1 VATARVSLCCHV
13 ERSETS
19 LAIVWLRRQRELS
32 EILRFAQNDK
42 DGIMNWRTT
51 LILAVV
57 VLGVFAYLRFFEM
70 KQPSTEEA
78 RRQAQNVVN
87 FDRNKIDALIIQNGD
102 EKIEI
107 RRRDNKW
114 RLETPF
120 KDQADAALVENLLS
134 DLETWQKE
142 GTIPAKDIDA
152 DKSKLNE
159 YGLNRPKLKLK
170 LIGSDRPPEI
180 LFGKDAAL
188 EGRMY
193 VRFEN
198 SKETFLAK
206 QSVKKDID
214 KKAEEFRDKKLT
226 DLTTAQVRRVALKT
240 PAGEMELEK
249 KSDHWDIVKPLRAR
263 ADDEK
268 VGDLIAQV
276 TTARIQQFVADDH
289 GDLRPYGLAEPR
301 GSITLFSQEGKKDQK
316 VEIADSIKVFGQEDK
331 GQMLQIG
338 SAPEKE
344 KNQVYVRFA
353 PRGSVYTLPRKV
365 EEVLN
370 TKPADLRDYHLVRI
384 DTNLLDR
391 ITIDVPG
398 KGKTVLARKDGT
410 WTIASRNNAPADSG
424 AVRRLIETLQNQ
436 HVTTFVE
443 DIASNLPKYGLA
455 KPRLQLTF
463 SSFASENT
471 AETKAGE
478 QPFATLAFGK
488 EDGDNVYAR
497 LTDEPFVVAVRR
509 DLVDQISTDP
519 LQWQEL
525 SIFKFKPDQIHR
537 LSITTDKELSLERGE
552 NNQWRWLKGS
562 GAIDR
567 TNLQSLL
574 NTLSSL
580 HALRWLGATKPQDG
594 FEKPQLTLAFT
605 TSPDNKASHKLIIG
619 APASNGTWCVHVD
632 GREGTFVIS
641 NSDLNTLRLP
651 LVAQPLPAPS
661 LTPSVTP

>member
-1 VATARVSLCCHV
+1 
-13 ERSETS
+13 
-19 LAIVWLRRQRELS
+19 
-32 EILRFAQNDK
+32 
-42 DGIMNWRTT
+42 MNWRTT

-57 VLGVFAYLRFFEM
+57 VLAVFAYLRFFEM

-78 RRQAQNVVN
+78 RRQSQNVVN
-87 FDRNKIDALIIQNGD
+87 FDRSKIDGIIIQNGD
-102 EKIEI
+102 EKIEL

-114 RLETPF
+114 RLETPI
-120 KDQADAALVENLLS
+120 KDQADGALVENLLS

-142 GTIPAKDIDA
+142 GTIPAKDIEA
-152 DKSKLNE
+152 DKSKKNE

-198 SKETFLAK
+198 SKETFLAR
-206 QSVKKDID
+206 QSVKKDIE

-226 DLTTAQVRRVALKT
+226 DVTTAQVRRIALKT
-240 PAGEMELEK
+240 PGGEMELEK
-249 KSDHWDIVKPLRAR
+249 KGEHWDIVKPLRAR
-263 ADDEK
+263 AEDEK
-268 VGDLIAQV
+268 IGDLIAQI

-301 GSITLFSQEGKKDQK
+301 GSITLFSQEGRKDQK
-316 VEIADSIKVFGQEDK
+316 VEIADSIKVFGQEAK

-338 SAPEKE
+338 SVPEKE
-344 KNQVYVRFA
+344 KDQVYVRFA
-353 PRGSVYTLPRKV
+353 PRGAVYTLPKKI
-365 EEVLN
+365 EEALN

-384 DTNLLDR
+384 DTNVLDR

-398 KGKTVLARKDGT
+398 KGKTVLARKDGN
-410 WTIASRNNAPADSG
+410 WTIASRNNAPADSS
-424 AVRRLIETLQNQ
+424 AVRRLIDALQNER
-436 HVTTFVE
+436 VTQFVE
-443 DIASNLPKYGLA
+443 DVASNLPKYGLD

-509 DLVDQISTDP
+509 GLLDQIPADP

-537 LSITTDKELSLERGE
+537 LSITTDKELSLERDE
-552 NNQWRWLKGS
+552 NNQWHWVEGT
-562 GAIDR
+562 GEIDR
-567 TNLQSLL
+567 ANVQSLL

-580 HALRWLGATKPQDG
+580 HAVRWLGATTSQDG
-594 FEKPQLTLAFT
+594 LEKPQLTLAFT
-605 TSPDNKASHKLIIG
+605 TSPENKASHRLIIG
-619 APASNGTWCVHVD
+619 APANEGTWCAHVE

-641 NSDLNTLRLP
+641 NSDLNSLRLP
-651 LVAQPLPAPS
+651 LVAQPSSTPS
-661 LTPSVTP
+661 PTPSVTP

>member
-1 VATARVSLCCHV
+1 
-13 ERSETS
+13 
-19 LAIVWLRRQRELS
+19 
-32 EILRFAQNDK
+32 
-42 DGIMNWRTT
+42 MNWRTT

-57 VLGVFAYLRFFEM
+57 VLAGVAYLRFFEM

-87 FDRNKIDALIIQNGD
+87 FDRSKVDGIIIQNGD

-114 RLETPF
+114 RLEIPI
-120 KDQADAALVENLLS
+120 KDQADGALVENLLS
-134 DLETWQKE
+134 DLETWQKD

-226 DLTTAQVRRVALKT
+226 DVTTAQVRRIALKT

-249 KSDHWDIVKPLRAR
+249 KGDHWDIVKPLRAR

-301 GSITLFSQEGKKDQK
+301 GSITLFSQEGRKDQK
-316 VEIADSIKVFGQEDK
+316 VEIADSIKVFGQDDK

-338 SAPEKE
+338 SVPEKE
-344 KNQVYVRFA
+344 KDQVYVRFA
-353 PRGSVYTLPRKV
+353 PRGAVYTLPKKI
-365 EEVLN
+365 EEALT

-384 DTNLLDR
+384 DTNVLDR

-398 KGKTVLARKDGT
+398 KGKTVLARKDAN
-410 WTIASRNNAPADSG
+410 WTIASRNNAPADSR
-424 AVRRLIETLQNQ
+424 AVRRLIDTLQNAR
-436 HVTTFVE
+436 VTRFVE
-443 DIASNLPKYGLA
+443 DVASNLPKYGLD
-455 KPRLQLTF
+455 KPRLQITF

-478 QPFATLAFGK
+478 EPFATLSFGK

-497 LTDEPFVVAVRR
+497 LTDEPFVVTARR
-509 DLVDQISTDP
+509 GLLDQISADP

-537 LSITTDKELSLERGE
+537 LSITTDKELSLERSE
-552 NNQWRWLKGS
+552 NNQWHWLKGT
-562 GAIDR
+562 GQIDGK
-567 TNLQSLL
+567 NVQSLL
-574 NTLSSL
+574 DTLSSL
-580 HALRWLGATKPQDG
+580 HAARWLGATKPQDG
-594 FEKPQLTLAFT
+594 LEKPQLTLAFT
-605 TSPDNKASHKLIIG
+605 TSSDDKTSHRLIIG
-619 APASNGTWCVHVD
+619 APANDGTWCAHVD
-632 GREGTFVIS
+632 GREGTFAIS
-641 NSDLNTLRLP
+641 EFGSE
-651 LVAQPLPAPS
+651 
-661 LTPSVTP
+661 

>member
-1 VATARVSLCCHV
+1 
-13 ERSETS
+13 
-19 LAIVWLRRQRELS
+19 
-32 EILRFAQNDK
+32 
-42 DGIMNWRTT
+42 MNWRTT
-51 LILAVV
+51 LVLAVV

-87 FDRNKIDALIIQNGD
+87 FDRNKIDGLIIQNGD

-107 RRRDNKW
+107 RRHHNKW

-120 KDQADAALVENLLS
+120 KDQADGALVENLLS

-170 LIGSDRPPEI
+170 LFGADRPPEI

-198 SKETFLAK
+198 SKETFLAR

-226 DLTTAQVRRVALKT
+226 DLTTAQVRRIVLKT
-240 PAGEMELEK
+240 PVGEMELEK
-249 KSDHWDIVKPLRAR
+249 KGDHWEIVKPLRAR

-289 GDLRPYGLAEPR
+289 GDLRPYGLADPR

-316 VEIADSIKVFGQEDK
+316 VEIANSIKVFGQDDK
-331 GQMLQIG
+331 GQMLQVG
-338 SAPEKE
+338 SVPEK
-344 KNQVYVRFA
+344 KKDQVYVRFA
-353 PRGSVYTLPRKV
+353 PRGAVYTLPKKI

-370 TKPADLRDYHLVRI
+370 AKPADLRDYHLVRI
-384 DTNLLDR
+384 DTNVLDR
-391 ITIDVPG
+391 ITIDVPS
-398 KGKTVLARKDGT
+398 KGKTVLARKDGN
-410 WTIASRNNAPADSG
+410 WTIASRNNVPADSS
-424 AVRRLIETLQNQ
+424 AVRRLIDTLQNQ
-436 HVTTFVE
+436 RVTKFVE
-443 DIASNLPKYGLA
+443 DVASNLPKYGLD

-488 EDGDNVYAR
+488 DDGENVYAR
-497 LTDEPFVVAVRR
+497 LTDEPFVVAVARG
-509 DLVDQISTDP
+509 LVNRISTDP

-525 SIFKFKPDQIHR
+525 SIFKFKPEEIHR

-552 NNQWRWLKGS
+552 NNQWHWLEGS
-562 GAIDR
+562 GEIDR
-567 TNLQSLL
+567 TNVQSLL
-574 NTLSSL
+574 NTLATL
-580 HALRWLGATKPQDG
+580 HAVRWLGATKPQDG
-594 FEKPQLTLAFT
+594 FEKPQLTLEFT
-605 TSPDNKASHKLIIG
+605 TSPDNKAPHKLIIG
-619 APASNGTWCVHVD
+619 APANDGTWCARVD

-651 LVAQPLPAPS
+651 LVAQPFPAPS

>member
-1 VATARVSLCCHV
+1 
-13 ERSETS
+13 
-19 LAIVWLRRQRELS
+19 
-32 EILRFAQNDK
+32 
-42 DGIMNWRTT
+42 MNWRTT
-51 LILAVV
+51 LILTVV
-57 VLGVFAYLRFFEM
+57 VLAVFAYLRFFEM
-70 KQPSTEEA
+70 KQPSTGEA

-87 FDRNKIDALIIQNGD
+87 FDRNKIDGVVIQNGD
-102 EKIEI
+102 EKIEM
-107 RRRDNKW
+107 RRHNNKW
-114 RLETPF
+114 HLETPF
-120 KDQADAALVENLLS
+120 KDQADGALVENLLS

-226 DLTTAQVRRVALKT
+226 DLTTAQVHRIALKT

-249 KSDHWDIVKPLRAR
+249 KGDHWDIVKPLRAR

-268 VGDLIAQV
+268 IGDLIAQV

-301 GSITLFSQEGKKDQK
+301 GSITLFSQEGKRDQK

-331 GQMLQIG
+331 GQMLQVG
-338 SAPEKE
+338 SVPEKE
-344 KNQVYVRFA
+344 KDQVYVRFA
-353 PRGSVYTLPRKV
+353 PRGAVYTLPKKI

-384 DTNLLDR
+384 DTNVLDR

-398 KGKTVLARKDGT
+398 KGKTVLARKDGN
-410 WTIASRNNAPADSG
+410 WTIASRNNATADSG
-424 AVRRLIETLQNQ
+424 AVRRLIDTLQNQ
-436 HVTTFVE
+436 RVTRFVE
-443 DIASNLPKYGLA
+443 DVASNLPKYGLD
-455 KPRLQLTF
+455 KPHLQITF

-488 EDGDNVYAR
+488 EEGDTVYAR

-509 DLVDQISTDP
+509 GLLDQISTDP

-525 SIFKFKPDQIHR
+525 SIFKFKPDEIHR

-552 NNQWRWLKGS
+552 NNQWHLLKGS
-562 GAIDR
+562 GAIDT
-567 TNLQSLL
+567 TNVGSLL

-580 HALRWLGATKPQDG
+580 HAVRWLGPTKPQDG

-605 TSPDNKASHKLIIG
+605 TAPDNKASHKLIIG
-619 APASNGTWCVHVD
+619 APASDGTWCAHVD

-641 NSDLNTLRLP
+641 NSDFNSFRFP
-651 LVAQPLPAPS
+651 LVAQSLPIPS
-661 LTPSVTP
+661 PTPSVTR

>member
-1 VATARVSLCCHV
+1 
-13 ERSETS
+13 
-19 LAIVWLRRQRELS
+19 
-32 EILRFAQNDK
+32 
-42 DGIMNWRTT
+42 MNWRTT

-87 FDRNKIDALIIQNGD
+87 FDRSKVDGIIIQNGD

-114 RLETPF
+114 RLETPI
-120 KDQADAALVENLLS
+120 KDQADGALVENLLS

-142 GTIPAKDIDA
+142 GTIPAKDIEA

-188 EGRMY
+188 EGMMY

-198 SKETFLAK
+198 SKETFLAR

-226 DLTTAQVRRVALKT
+226 DVTTAQVRRIALKT

-249 KSDHWDIVKPLRAR
+249 KGEHWDIVKPLRAR

-268 VGDLIAQV
+268 VGDLIAQI

-301 GSITLFSQEGKKDQK
+301 GSITLFSQEGRKDQK

-338 SAPEKE
+338 SVPEKE
-344 KNQVYVRFA
+344 KDQVYVRFA
-353 PRGSVYTLPRKV
+353 PRRAVYTLPKKI
-365 EEVLN
+365 EETLN

-384 DTNLLDR
+384 DTNVLDR
-391 ITIDVPG
+391 ISIDVPG
-398 KGKTVLARKDGT
+398 KGKTVLARKDGN
-410 WTIASRNNAPADSG
+410 WTIVNRNNAPADSG
-424 AVRRLIETLQNQ
+424 SVRRLIDALQNER
-436 HVTTFVE
+436 VTKFVE
-443 DIASNLPKYGLA
+443 DVASNLPKYGLD

-497 LTDEPFVVAVRR
+497 LTDEPFIVAARR
-509 DLVDQISTDP
+509 GLVDQIPADP

-537 LSITTDKELSLERGE
+537 VSVTTDKELSLERGE
-552 NNQWRWLKGS
+552 NNKWHWLKGT
-562 GAIDR
+562 GQIDG

-580 HALRWLGATKPQDG
+580 HAVRWLGATKPQDG
-594 FEKPQLTLAFT
+594 LEKPQLALAFT
-605 TSPDNKASHKLIIG
+605 ASPDNKASHRLIIG
-619 APASNGTWCVHVD
+619 APANDGTWCAHVD
-632 GREGTFVIS
+632 GREGTFVIT
-641 NSDLNTLRLP
+641 NSVLNSLRLP
-651 LVAQPLPAPS
+651 LMAQPSPTPIPS
-661 LTPSVTP
+661 PTVTP